1 MEGKI
6 YISISTQCLSY
17 FYFFFCRYKDQ
28 LFFTWN
34 NSNETELCRFLRPLQ
49 DKYPSVQFHPRI
61 GSTVRFFNV
70 HIDNS
75 KGELSTRI
83 YHQSMMGKYSLPYV
97 VGHSKQAH
105 SDWLRS
111 ALIRAVCCCSCV

>member
-1 MEGKI
+1 MNYMEGKI

-34 NSNETELCRFLRPLQ
+34 NSNEKELCRFLRPLQ
-49 DKYPSVQFHPRI
+49 DKYPSVQFQPRI

-83 YHQSMMGKYSLPYV
+83 YHQSMMG
-97 VGHSKQAH
+97 
-105 SDWLRS
+105 
-111 ALIRAVCCCSCV
+111 